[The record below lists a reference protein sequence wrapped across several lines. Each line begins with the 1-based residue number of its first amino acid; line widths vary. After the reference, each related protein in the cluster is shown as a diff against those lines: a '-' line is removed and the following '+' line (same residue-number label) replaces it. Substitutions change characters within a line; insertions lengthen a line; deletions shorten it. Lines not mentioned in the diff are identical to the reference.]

1 MAAFILSV
9 NVGNRGST
17 SPDTSRATTS
27 WARATRTDW
36 SACCTAADTPVAMV
50 NHRASRRRSIGHIVK
65 PVLTVRYNARMLRTR
80 HLLPIVLLLVGRRR
94 SLCSGGWTGLRR
106 LLLARQA
113 RHDGRQYNDYIKGT
127 AEKIDEDARKAGV
140 FEEVV
145 TVTPSQM
152 GTSAAITDWTHLR
165 IFKLK
170 NRAAAEALS
179 KGLDAATLRVVP
191 DEDQRKRNSERSAT
205 LRDFVR
211 QEIWTTLR

>member
-1 MAAFILSV
+1 MPCIRILLS
-9 NVGNRGST
+9 
-17 SPDTSRATTS
+17 
-27 WARATRTDW
+27 
-36 SACCTAADTPVAMV
+36 
-50 NHRASRRRSIGHIVK
+50 
-65 PVLTVRYNARMLRTR
+65 
-80 HLLPIVLLLVGRRR
+80 IVLLAL
-94 SLCSGGWTGLRR
+94 SGGELF
-106 LLLARQA
+106 AQA
-113 RHDGRQYNDYIKGT
+113 DGPVYVAYFWRAKPGMTAGYEEYIKGT

-152 GTSAAITDWTHLR
+152 GTSAAITEWTHLR

-191 DEDQRKRNSERSAT
+191 DENQRKRNSERSAT

-211 QEIWTTLR
+211 QEIWTALR

>member
-1 MAAFILSV
+1 M
-9 NVGNRGST
+9 
-17 SPDTSRATTS
+17 P
-27 WARATRTDW
+27 
-36 SACCTAADTPVAMV
+36 
-50 NHRASRRRSIGHIVK
+50 
-65 PVLTVRYNARMLRTR
+65 RTR
-80 HLLPIVLLLVGRRR
+80 HLLPIVLLLVAAAD
-94 SLCSGGWTGLRR
+94 LC
-106 LLLARQA
+106 AQA
-113 RHDGRQYNDYIKGT
+113 DGPVYVAYFWRAKPGMADQYNDYIKGT

-179 KGLDAATLRVVP
+179 KGLNAATLRIVP
-191 DEDQRKRNSERSAT
+191 DENQRKRNSERSAT